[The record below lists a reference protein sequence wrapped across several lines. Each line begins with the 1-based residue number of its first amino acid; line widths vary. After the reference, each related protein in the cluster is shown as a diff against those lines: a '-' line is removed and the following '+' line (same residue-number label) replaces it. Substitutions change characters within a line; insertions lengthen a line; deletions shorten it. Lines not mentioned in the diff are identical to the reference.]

1 MDLKGKRLSVTQ
13 TDWRGQLGSP
23 KGGRARTLD
32 LTGRLEA
39 ALKEMRHLRG
49 SFVFSDA
56 DGDRWDRDGMDEL
69 LWRACRRAGLR
80 EIEWHVL
87 RHTFCS
93 HLAMMGMA
101 AQTIRKLAGH
111 SSLSITERYMH
122 LSPEHTGKAI
132 RTLDSRE
139 LDGKGNGNGTPTA
152 L

>member
-1 MDLKGKRLSVTQ
+1 MALKGI
-13 TDWRGQLGSP
+13 
-23 KGGRARTLD
+23 
-32 LTGRLEA
+32 
-39 ALKEMRHLRG
+39 RHLRG

-56 DGDRWDRDGMDEL
+56 DGDRWELDGIDDM

-80 EIEWHVL
+80 EIGWHVL

-93 HLAMMGMA
+93 HLAMMGVA

-132 RTLDSRE
+132 RA
-139 LDGKGNGNGTPTA
+139 LDGRALDGNGNGNSTLTA